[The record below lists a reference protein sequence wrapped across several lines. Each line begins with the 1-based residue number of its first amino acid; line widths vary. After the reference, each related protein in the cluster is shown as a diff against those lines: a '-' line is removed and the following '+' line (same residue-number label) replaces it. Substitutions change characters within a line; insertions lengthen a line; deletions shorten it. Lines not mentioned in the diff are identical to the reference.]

1 LRPTDVVT
9 FTFTADL
16 PGELAPSGSGTVVSG
31 EPVFTWSVPLD
42 GTPTDLATTTVIS
55 ESAVGESSGIWGTVA
70 TVALVAL
77 IAWCVFAIGFI
88 AFVANARRKKA
99 RRRATVSR

>member
-1 LRPTDVVT
+1 VVT
-9 FTFTADL
+9 FTMTADL
-16 PGELAPSGSGTVVSG
+16 PGQVTTVGTATG
-31 EPVFTWSVPLD
+31 DPVLTWSVPLD
-42 GTPTDLATTTVIS
+42 GTTADLATTSVIS

-99 RRRATVSR
+99 RRRASVSR